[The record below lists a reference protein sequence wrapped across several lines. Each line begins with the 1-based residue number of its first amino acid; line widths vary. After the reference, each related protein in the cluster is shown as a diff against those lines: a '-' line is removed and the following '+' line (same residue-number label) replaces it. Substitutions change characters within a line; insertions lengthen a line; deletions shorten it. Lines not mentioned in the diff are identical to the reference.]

1 MKITNKKLTEAF
13 ELYQQ
18 NEIVMAG
25 MSSKTLE
32 SYANASKLA
41 TRFFG
46 DVDITSLEIGD
57 IVKFAEHLR
66 SWQRP
71 DTVRGNLMCL
81 RSVLRY
87 CSRKGV
93 PVLDVEDIHIPK
105 REKRVVSYLHESEAV
120 AFRRAI
126 AQKRVGYARKNRLR
140 NIAMTEV
147 LYSSGIRVSE
157 LCRLNRNSIHDR
169 QFTVIGKSS
178 APRLCFITKRAEK
191 AIADYLAIRDDAS
204 QALFVTKG
212 GARITPSGVR
222 VAFKKACERKN
233 LDAVSPH
240 MLRHSFATRMLER
253 NVDIRYIGEMLGHQS
268 LDTTLIYTHVENSTL
283 KKVYEKA
290 QKNLAKNAYVC

>member
-1 MKITNKKLTEAF
+1 MNIKSRKLSDIF
-13 ELYQQ
+13 NLYEDV
-18 NEIVMAG
+18 EIVIAG
-25 MSSKTLE
+25 KSSKTLE
-32 SYANASKLA
+32 SYVNAAKLA
-41 TRFFG
+41 IKFFG
-46 DVDITSLEIGD
+46 DIDITSLEIGD

-81 RSVLRY
+81 RAVLRY
-87 CSRKGV
+87 CARKGV

-126 AQKRVGYARKNRLR
+126 AQKRVGYSRKNRLR

-169 QFTVIGKSS
+169 QFTVVGKSS

-191 AIADYLAIRDDAS
+191 AIADYLAIRDDPS
-204 QALFVTKG
+204 PALFVTKG

-240 MLRHSFATRMLER
+240 MLRHTFATRMLER

-283 KKVYEKA
+283 KKIYEKA
-290 QKNLAKNAYVC
+290 QESIAKKAYVC

>member
-1 MKITNKKLTEAF
+1 M
-13 ELYQQ
+13 
-18 NEIVMAG
+18 
-25 MSSKTLE
+25 
-32 SYANASKLA
+32 NAAKLA
-41 TRFFG
+41 IKFFG
-46 DVDITSLEIGD
+46 DIDITSLEIGD

-81 RSVLRY
+81 RAVLRY
-87 CSRKGV
+87 CARKGV

-126 AQKRVGYARKNRLR
+126 AQKRVGYSRKNRLR

-169 QFTVIGKSS
+169 QFTVVGKSS

-191 AIADYLAIRDDAS
+191 AIADYLAIRDDPS
-204 QALFVTKG
+204 PALFVTKG

-240 MLRHSFATRMLER
+240 MLRHTFATRMLER

-283 KKVYEKA
+283 KKIYEKA
-290 QKNLAKNAYVC
+290 SKNA

>member
-1 MKITNKKLTEAF
+1 MNIKSRKLSDIF
-13 ELYQQ
+13 DLYEDV
-18 NEIVMAG
+18 EIVIAG
-25 MSSKTLE
+25 KSSKTLE
-32 SYANASKLA
+32 SYVNASKLA
-41 TRFFG
+41 IKFFG
-46 DVDITSLEIGD
+46 DIDITLLEIGD

-66 SWQRP
+66 TWQRP

-87 CSRKGV
+87 CARKGV
-93 PVLDVEDIHIPK
+93 PVLDVEDIHIPR
-105 REKRVVSYLHESEAV
+105 REKRVVSFLHEGEAV

-126 AQKRVGYARKNRLR
+126 AQKRVGYSRKNRLR

-157 LCRLNRNSIHDR
+157 LCRLNRNSIRDR
-169 QFTVIGKSS
+169 KFTVIGKSS
-178 APRLCFITKRAEK
+178 APRLCFITTRAEK
-191 AIADYLAIRDDAS
+191 AVADYLAVRDDS
-204 QALFVTKG
+204 SPALFVTRG
-212 GARITPSGVR
+212 GARIKPSGVR
-222 VAFKKACERKN
+222 EAFKNACNRKE
-233 LDAVSPH
+233 LSLVTPH

-290 QKNLAKNAYVC
+290 QKGLK